1 MEHLSDQELLE
12 GLRNPESKN
21 YYFNLLCRKFQE
33 RLYWH
38 IRRIVLSHED
48 ADDLL
53 QETFIQSWQKIHT
66 FEERSQLSTWLIR
79 IATNKCLDFLKKKR
93 RFFFIPLIDVEK
105 NLEEIL
111 EADSYFDGD
120 EAEKKFQKAL
130 LSLPE
135 KQRIVF
141 QMRYY
146 EDLKFTEI
154 ADILSLSEGGVK
166 SNYHLA
172 QKKLK
177 DFLVDD

>member
-1 MEHLSDQELLE
+1 MEHPSDQELLE
-12 GLRNPESKN
+12 GLRNPGSKN
-21 YYFNLLCRKFQE
+21 YTFNLLCRKFQE

-53 QETFIQSWQKIHT
+53 QETFIKSWQKIDS
-66 FEERSQLSTWLIR
+66 FEGRSQLSTWLIR
-79 IATNKCLDFLKKKR
+79 IATNKCIDFLKEKR
-93 RFFFIPLIDVEK
+93 RFFFIPIIDVEK
-105 NLEEIL
+105 NLEQVL
-111 EADSYFDGD
+111 EADPYFDGD

-130 LSLPE
+130 LKLPE
-135 KQRIVF
+135 KQRLVF
-141 QMRYY
+141 QMRNY

-154 ADILSLSEGGVK
+154 AAILSLSEGGVK

-177 DFLVDD
+177 DFLIAD

>member
-21 YYFNLLCRKFQE
+21 YTFNLLCRKFQE

-53 QETFIQSWQKIHT
+53 QETFLQSWQKIDS
-66 FEERSQLSTWLIR
+66 FEGRSRLSTWLIR
-79 IATNKCLDFLKKKR
+79 IATNKCIDFLNKKR

-105 NLEEIL
+105 SLEEML
-111 EADSYFDGD
+111 EADPYFDGD
-120 EAEKKFQKAL
+120 EAEKKFQKAIL
-130 LSLPE
+130 TLPE
-135 KQRIVF
+135 KQRLVF
-141 QMRYY
+141 HMRYY
-146 EDLKFTEI
+146 EELKFSEI
-154 ADILSLSEGGVK
+154 AAIMSLSEGGVK
-166 SNYHLA
+166 SNYHIA

-177 DFLVDD
+177 DYLLGD